1 MEAPPV
7 VEEWKP
13 VPANTYFSKY
23 EASSLGRIRNIST
36 GRIVPGHIDKKTNY
50 VTSSLSGDNDTVSKT
65 QKHHELIA
73 AAFIPGKG
81 NVGHINGVAF
91 DNRSVNLF
99 RCNTN
104 NKIHGRYADGIHNG
118 EALRIGQYNAQGN
131 LLEEFNNV
139 YAAIYSANVSLE
151 ELTRAI
157 INSTQVNGFVWKYT
171 NQNLPNEIW
180 KLMELNHTKI
190 AVSSHGRI
198 RLDTLITYGA
208 LSMKRIL
215 HINIKGKLYSVDK
228 LVCSAFKGPAT
239 GDERYVSHRDRIN
252 SSNHKDNLEWSE
264 VPDSDYCDTT
274 SNSKQPVTGRPIAK
288 IDPKTNE
295 IIEIFKTV
303 TDAVESLRA
312 LLAKNSDNVIKVRH
326 ECIAAAA
333 RSAGSEGKCYI
344 RYGFKWRYVDPR
356 DYRIII
362 APLGLEKEADRAIK
376 DICEEFMNMPDETLV
391 PIDLSVLDV
400 TDAMMYGGLELPEDI
415 LDIPLFADDALTEF
429 EKKNKDLPGEIW
441 KSHPFEPIS
450 KYMIS
455 NMGRVKHIKLGV
467 HDGYRPEGKYLYSS
481 LCCDDGVV
489 RIYRHNRLVAGTFL
503 PPEPGKPIV
512 DHINHNI
519 IDNRVSNLRWV
530 TYSENSF
537 NTVLS
542 TLARTNG
549 RKIRSIH
556 PKTGI
561 TKLYNSL
568 AEATRF
574 HTMGQC
580 NSSHIGEAARGKR
593 RLAFG
598 HKWEYVFE
606 DDLEGEIWI
615 IYLLKDTHIQV
626 SNKGR
631 IKSLSDVMYKQ
642 KLNGNYLY
650 VNVKDGIYRVH
661 RIICEAFHGPPPTP
675 EQDTVNHIDHDPEN
689 NDIDN
694 LEWASTKEQNTHRNA
709 PVNFHSTG
717 KRVIQFD
724 VESNE
729 IIEIWPSLRY
739 LCDQLDLSVDTI
751 RNGLI
756 GDGYIILDEY
766 GLRYA

>member
-13 VPANTYFSKY
+13 VPASTYFSRY

-36 GRIVPGHIDKKTNY
+36 GRIVPGYIDKKSNY

-81 NVGHINGVAF
+81 TVGHINGVAF
-91 DNRSVNLF
+91 DNRSTNLF
-99 RCNTN
+99 RYTDN
-104 NKIHGRYADGIHNG
+104 NKLRGRYADGIHSG
-118 EALRIGQYNAQGN
+118 EALCVGKYNAKGN

-139 YAAIYSANVSLE
+139 YAAIYNANVSLE
-151 ELTRAI
+151 DLTKAI
-157 INSTQVNGFVWKYT
+157 IHSAPVNEVTWKYT
-171 NQNLPNEIW
+171 NQNLPNEAW
-180 KLMELNHTKI
+180 KLIELNGVKI

-208 LSMKRIL
+208 LSTKKIL
-215 HINIKGKLYSVDK
+215 HINIKGKLYSVDRI
-228 LVCSAFKGPAT
+228 VCRAFKGPVV

-252 SSNHKDNLEWSE
+252 SSNHKDNLEWSK
-264 VPDSDYCDTT
+264 VPDSNHCDTS

-288 IDPKTNE
+288 IDPITNE
-295 IIEIFKTV
+295 VIEIFKTV
-303 TDAVESLRA
+303 TDAVESLRS
-312 LLAKNSDNVIKVRH
+312 LLAKDGNNSIKVRH

-333 RSAGSEGKCYI
+333 RAADSEGICHI

-356 DYRIII
+356 DHRIII
-362 APLGLEKEADRAIK
+362 DPIGLKKESDRSIR
-376 DICEEFMNMPDETLV
+376 DICDEFMNMPDEILV
-391 PIDLSVLDV
+391 PTDSGVSCV
-400 TDAMMYGGLELPEDI
+400 TDAMMHGGLELPEDI
-415 LDIPLFADDALTEF
+415 FGVPLFTDDDLTDF
-429 EKKNKDLPGEIW
+429 EKKNRDLPGEIW

-455 NMGRVKHIKLGV
+455 SMGRIKHIKLGV

-481 LCCDDGVV
+481 LNCDDGVV

-503 PPEPGKPIV
+503 PLEPGKPIV

-556 PKTGI
+556 PKTGV

-574 HTMGQC
+574 HTMGRC
-580 NSSHIGEAARGKR
+580 SSSSIGDVARGKAK
-593 RLAFG
+593 LAYG
-598 HKWEYVFE
+598 HKWEYVFD
-606 DDLEGEIWI
+606 DDLEGEVWI
-615 IYLLKDTHIQV
+615 IYFLKDTHIQV

-650 VNVKDGIYRVH
+650 VNVKDGIHRVH
-661 RIICEAFHGPPPTP
+661 RVICEAFHGPPPTP

-694 LEWASTKEQNTHRNA
+694 LEWASTKEQNTHRKA
-709 PVNFHSTG
+709 PVDFHSTG
-717 KRVIQFD
+717 KRVIQFE
-724 VESNE
+724 VESNKT
-729 IIEIWPSLRY
+729 IEIWPSLRY
-739 LCDQLDLSVDTI
+739 LCEQLDLSVYTI

-756 GDGYIILDEY
+756 GDGYIILEEY